1 MPNTPY
7 PEHPLSY
14 RQELLVPLSQKI
26 LAGECVAIIGASSM
40 AKSNLVRFLLR
51 KDVHQH
57 YFGTGNDHLLLS
69 LVNANRLEKA
79 DYAGYE
85 LMLESIIESAEDY
98 EIPSQTIQQ
107 LEGLHRELILAK
119 DRLLGLRY
127 LERAIKLLVNKHG
140 WRVAF
145 LIDEFDVF
153 YKSADV
159 HFLRCLRALRDEH
172 KYRLVYVSFSRLP
185 LEQLRPI
192 DGVEDFYELFNRNY
206 LGLKPYLLE
215 DAQRVISQ
223 LEARKGLVLDEQTR
237 ELLLK
242 TCGGH
247 PGLLVASYDVITSSA
262 HPIQLSIDALS
273 QAIEVIVECKKLWD
287 GLDLDEQ
294 WALIRL
300 NMGVTDPDDI
310 NALKLLELK
319 GLITP
324 DPEGQQIFSPLFSCY
339 VDLIAKRDAYEIH
352 LDESTSSVWI
362 SGKTVRD
369 LTPLEYSLFKHL
381 YTHRGQ
387 VCSRD
392 QILKEL
398 YPDQFVGEDGPDLQ
412 DNRVDNLI
420 KRLRSKIEPIPSKQN
435 LIKTMRGY
443 GYLLSAPGE
452 DH

>member
-1 MPNTPY
+1 MSNIPY
-7 PEHPLSY
+7 PEHPLTY
-14 RQELLVPLSQKI
+14 RQELLAPLSKKI

-51 KDVHQH
+51 KDVRQH
-57 YFGTGNDHLLLS
+57 YFGVGNGCFLLS
-69 LVNANRLEKA
+69 LVNANRLEQA

-85 LMLESIIESAEDY
+85 LMLVSIIESAEDY

-107 LEGLHRELILAK
+107 LEGLHRELILSK

-127 LERAIKLLVNKHG
+127 LERAIKMLVSKHG

-159 HFLRCLRALRDEH
+159 HFLRCLRALRDEY
-172 KYRLVYVSFSRLP
+172 KYRLVFISFSRLH
-185 LEQLRPI
+185 LERLRPHEE
-192 DGVEDFYELFNRNY
+192 VEDFYELFNRSY
-206 LGLKPYLLE
+206 LGLQPYLLE
-215 DAQRVISQ
+215 DAQRVVLQ
-223 LEARKGLVLDEQTR
+223 LEARKGLKLDELTR
-237 ELLLK
+237 KFLLK
-242 TCGGH
+242 ACGGH
-247 PGLLVASYDVITSSA
+247 PGLLVASYDVITSSE

-273 QAIEVIVECKKLWD
+273 QSIEVIVECKKLWD

-310 NALKLLELK
+310 TALKLLELK
-319 GLITP
+319 GLINS
-324 DPEGQQIFSPLFSCY
+324 DPEGQQVFSPLFSHY
-339 VDLIAKRDAYEIH
+339 IDIIARRDAYEIY
-352 LDESTSSVWI
+352 LDECTSSVWI
-362 SGKTVRD
+362 SGATVKD

-392 QILKEL
+392 QILQVL
-398 YPDQFVGEDGPDLQ
+398 YPEQFVGQDGPDLQ

-443 GYLLSAPGE
+443 GYLLSAPKE